1 VQALWT
7 AVQHGLK
14 LTVVVINNG
23 GYGAMRSF
31 SRVMRV
37 RAVPGIELPG
47 LDFVGLAAAM
57 GCPGVR
63 VSALDDLAHRLRAAF
78 QAQGPQL
85 LEVVVDPAIP
95 HLYNEP

>member
-1 VQALWT
+1 
-7 AVQHGLK
+7 
-14 LTVVVINNG
+14 VINNG

-37 RAVPGIELPG
+37 RNVPGIELPG
-47 LDFVGLAAAM
+47 LDFVGLAHSM
-57 GCPGVR
+57 GCPGTR
-63 VSALDDLAHRLRAAF
+63 VSKPHELADRLRAAF

-95 HLYNEP
+95 HLYNES